1 MMRWSLSITA
11 LGLLVACGAAR
22 REESMW
28 GLIRSALLAA
38 AFTCGGT
45 ALAQQAP
52 QRPSP
57 PPIDLAAPAGTPDPA
72 EAHAQRAKSQP
83 GNNAPFWRGVR
94 ESGHEPG
101 FTTLPR
107 NEGGT
112 LIQRFVQYPGS
123 DFTNAG
129 EAWRQIRN
137 RWILPSGGWLLIG
150 VVAVILLF
158 YWRMGPFG
166 HHVMGEVRT
175 IERFTRFERTV
186 HWTNAIAFVV
196 LGISGVVMA
205 FGKFFLLPVI
215 GGALFGELTYALK
228 TLHNFVGP
236 VFAVTLLLVLLTFL
250 RDELPKSHDW
260 EWLKKGGGML
270 TGREV
275 PSHRFN
281 AGEKIVY
288 WGGVLFLG
296 SIVVASGL
304 VLDKVVPGMT
314 YTRGSMQIAH
324 IVHAV
329 STVLMM
335 VTLLGH
341 VYLGTIG
348 MRGAYTAMRTG
359 FVDEGWATEHHALW
373 YDDIKAGRIPARRSA
388 RRDAGSTGRQPR
400 AV

>member
-1 MMRWSLSITA
+1 
-11 LGLLVACGAAR
+11 
-22 REESMW
+22 MW

-38 AFTCGGT
+38 AFACGGA
-45 ALAQQAP
+45 ALAQQTPQQSSQAP
-52 QRPSP
+52 T
-57 PPIDLAAPAGTPDPA
+57 DLAAPAGTPDPA
-72 EAHAQRAKSQP
+72 ETNAQRAKSQP
-83 GNNAPFWRGVR
+83 GNNAPFWRSVR

-112 LIQRFVQYPGS
+112 LIQRFVQYPGT

-137 RWILPSGGWLLIG
+137 QWILPYGGWMLLG

-158 YWRMGPFG
+158 YWRMGPLG
-166 HHVMGEVRT
+166 HHVMGEKRS
-175 IERFTRFERTV
+175 IERFTLFERTV
-186 HWTNAIAFVV
+186 HWTNAIAFVI
-196 LGISGVVMA
+196 LGISGIVMA
-205 FGKFFLLPVI
+205 FGKFFMLPII
-215 GGALFGELTYALK
+215 GGRLFGWLTYALK
-228 TLHNFVGP
+228 TLHNFAGP
-236 VFAVTLLLVLLTFL
+236 LFAVTLLLVFLTFL
-250 RDELPKSHDW
+250 RDELPKAHDW
-260 EWLKKGGGML
+260 TRLKKGGGYL
-270 TGREV
+270 QGHEV

-281 AGEKIVY
+281 AGEKVLF
-288 WGGVLFLG
+288 WGGMLFLG

-304 VLDKVVPGMT
+304 VLDKVIPGMA
-314 YTRGSMQIAH
+314 YTRGDMQIAH

-341 VYLGTIG
+341 IYLGTIG

-359 FVDEGWATEHHALW
+359 YVDEGWAKEHHELW

-388 RRDAGSTGRQPR
+388 RRDAGSTGTQPR
-400 AV
+400 VV